1 MVFQLLQMAA
11 SATLITFGMPLLG
24 NVLLIVRLLAIV
36 IQLVVRKQSMELA
49 TVSVLTLGTISPLV
63 ANSTALLFLTTMVP

>member
-24 NVLLIVRLLAIV
+24 NVLLIVLLLTIV